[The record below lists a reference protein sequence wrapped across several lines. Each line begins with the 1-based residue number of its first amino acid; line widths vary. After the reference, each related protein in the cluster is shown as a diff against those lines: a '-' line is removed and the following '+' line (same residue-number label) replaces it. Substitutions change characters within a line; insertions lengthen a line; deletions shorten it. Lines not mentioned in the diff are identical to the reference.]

1 MKHLLLT
8 FILSY
13 IPTLVIADWTL
24 VKKYGEENNPQGLF
38 NVYIDYSQ
46 IKGNN
51 NLFVP
56 VLLNRSKANHA
67 GVISDKHLFEVD
79 CRSKKLASIESGS
92 FTGPMATGNPPSTP
106 MDSIL
111 GPMKYGKVPFV
122 EWLDVNDK
130 SALLVQD
137 IFNYSCNKRN

>member
-13 IPTLVIADWTL
+13 IPTLATADWML
-24 VKKYGEENNPQGLF
+24 VKKYGEENNPSGTL
-38 NVYIDYSQ
+38 NVYIDYSK
-46 IKGNN
+46 ITKKN
-51 NLFVP
+51 NLLVP
-56 VLLNRSKANHA
+56 VLLNRSKVNQA
-67 GVISDKHLFEVD
+67 GVVSDKHLFEVD
-79 CRSKKLASIESGS
+79 CSGKKLASIESGS

-130 SALLVQD
+130 SSLLAQD